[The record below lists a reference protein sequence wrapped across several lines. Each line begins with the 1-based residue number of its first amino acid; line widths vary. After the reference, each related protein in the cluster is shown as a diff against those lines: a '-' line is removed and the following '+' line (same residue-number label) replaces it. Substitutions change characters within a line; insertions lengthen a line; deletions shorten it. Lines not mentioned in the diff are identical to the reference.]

1 MSATEPTPNS
11 GPAPAA
17 SDSEAQVEATS
28 GTDKA
33 LTTPTSESA
42 PSTPNVTDNPP
53 TAPTV
58 PSRGA
63 LVTTRPRHPMP
74 TTVPEVHLPEIS
86 RPVSARP
93 VPAVPATPPP
103 DPHSVHDG
111 MTGYVAERLVCIRCG
126 SSNLARGQVV
136 DYGDKFRDLRFAPK
150 RMTLSRLNS
159 LLNLRPFR
167 TLVKVNAL
175 ACRDCG
181 LVQMVIDPSDLRRI
195 EHHRE

>member
-1 MSATEPTPNS
+1 MSATDPKPDSSALSAT
-11 GPAPAA
+11 
-17 SDSEAQVEATS
+17 SDSEAPANS
-28 GTDKA
+28 GIDKA
-33 LTTPTSESA
+33 LTTPVPESPPVA
-42 PSTPNVTDNPP
+42 PDTTDNPP
-53 TAPTV
+53 ASPTV

-74 TTVPEVHLPEIS
+74 THFPEVHLPEIA
-86 RPVSARP
+86 RPAPPRP
-93 VPAVPATPPP
+93 VPSVPSTPPP
-103 DPHSVHDG
+103 DPHSVQDG
-111 MTGYVAERLVCIRCG
+111 AGYVPERLVCIRCG
-126 SSNLARGQVV
+126 STNLARGQVV

-181 LVQMVIDPSDLRRI
+181 LVQMVIDPGDLRRV
-195 EHHRE
+195 EHHRD

>member
-1 MSATEPTPNS
+1 MSATEPKPDS
-11 GPAPAA
+11 SAPSAA
-17 SDSEAQVEATS
+17 SDSEAQPNSAS
-28 GTDKA
+28 DKA
-33 LTTPTSESA
+33 LTTSTPESA
-42 PSTPNVTDNPP
+42 PDTTDNPP
-53 TAPTV
+53 AAPTV

-74 TTVPEVHLPEIS
+74 THFPEVHLPEIA
-86 RPVSARP
+86 RPAPTRP
-93 VPAVPATPPP
+93 VPAVPAAPPP

-111 MTGYVAERLVCIRCG
+111 TSYVAERLVCIRCG
-126 SSNLARGQVV
+126 STNLARGQVV

-167 TLVKVNAL
+167 ALVKVNAL

-181 LVQMVIDPSDLRRI
+181 LVQMVIDPSDLRRV
-195 EHHRE
+195 ERHRD